1 MGDLTMLDFTA
12 YALQVLLIIMAIA
25 IVVHKNN
32 GTIIILITT
41 FSLITAS
48 LYVINRA
55 PDVAIAEVAIG
66 SAIIPLIYV
75 ISISRQREFIV
86 LDKAMD
92 DFIISDNTLTGRG
105 YILLKRFTDYYH
117 LELNLCNDVRLCSL
131 GSGKDQKLCEDT
143 NVDLIVSHDEERG
156 VYLLKGKASS
166 ILMNKLE
173 QMAKDYDDI
182 EVIKFKDR
190 DFGD

>member
-1 MGDLTMLDFTA
+1 MGNLDMLSLTA
-12 YALQVLLIIMAIA
+12 YALQVLLIIMAVS

-48 LYVINRA
+48 LYVINKA

-92 DFIISDNTLTGRG
+92 DFIIADNAFTGVG
-105 YILLKRFTDYYH
+105 YVLLKRFTDFYH
-117 LELNLCNDVRLCSL
+117 LELNICNDVRLCSL
-131 GSGKDQKLCEDT
+131 GAGRDQLLCEQT
-143 NVDLIVSHDEERG
+143 NVDLIVSKDDERN
-156 VYLLKGKASS
+156 VYVLKGKASS
-166 ILMNKLE
+166 ILTYKLE
-173 QMAKDYDDI
+173 AMARDYDNI
-182 EVIKFKDR
+182 EVVKFKDR

>member
-1 MGDLTMLDFTA
+1 MGNLDMLSLTA
-12 YALQVLLIIMAIA
+12 YALQVLLIIMAIS

-48 LYVINRA
+48 LYVINKA

-92 DFIISDNTLTGRG
+92 DFIIADNAFTGVG
-105 YILLKRFTDYYH
+105 YVLLKRFTDFYH
-117 LELNLCNDVRLCSL
+117 LELNICNDVRLCSL
-131 GSGKDQKLCEDT
+131 GAGRDQLLCEQT
-143 NVDLIVSHDEERG
+143 NVDLIVTKDDERN
-156 VYLLKGKASS
+156 VYILKGKASS
-166 ILMNKLE
+166 VLTYKLE
-173 QMAKDYDDI
+173 AMARDYDNI
-182 EVIKFKDR
+182 EVVKFKDR

>member
-1 MGDLTMLDFTA
+1 MGNLDMLSLTA
-12 YALQVLLIIMAIA
+12 YALQVLLIIMAVS

-48 LYVINRA
+48 LYVINKA

-92 DFIISDNTLTGRG
+92 DFIIADNAFTGVG
-105 YILLKRFTDYYH
+105 YVLLKRFTDFYH
-117 LELNLCNDVRLCSL
+117 LELNICNDVRLCSL
-131 GSGKDQKLCEDT
+131 GAGRDQLLCEQT
-143 NVDLIVSHDEERG
+143 NVDLIVSKDDERN
-156 VYLLKGKASS
+156 VYILKGKASS
-166 ILMNKLE
+166 ILTYKLE
-173 QMAKDYDDI
+173 AMARDYDNI
-182 EVIKFKDR
+182 EVVKFKDR